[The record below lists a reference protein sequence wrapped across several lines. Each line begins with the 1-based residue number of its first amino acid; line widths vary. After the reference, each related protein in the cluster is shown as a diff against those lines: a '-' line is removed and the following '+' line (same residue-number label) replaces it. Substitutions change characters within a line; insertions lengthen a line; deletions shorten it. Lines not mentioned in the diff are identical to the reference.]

1 MGLPEED
8 SLPPTYPQHPL
19 LPLDD
24 TQVFNVDVSQAQNSL
39 GSGPRSNPTQK
50 NETQANLDIAND
62 IIQDALPPTQA
73 NHETQASVFEDRTL
87 HEDETGAVNFGHLSD
102 LVRPSSP
109 ASQDG
114 GFASA
119 ADGEW
124 RSQFSHTPYKPDFL
138 PPETPAL
145 PKNPF
150 ASKTGGAIPF
160 DGTQLFGQTQLMT
173 SAIKNHSPTSSRP
186 SPNILHNSMSPNFIH
201 TSPLKH
207 RANVSSP
214 TDIRTSSP
222 TRLHEV
228 PNTVIKNNGVHF
240 APDETPLQGKDT
252 NMYMIPESPTLQR
265 PRSSG
270 SHQPMAH
277 YETMQ
282 KSQERKATSDTAAGS
297 ASPDSDS
304 DDAFQQIA
312 RKKRVERKRAL
323 AAEELDKIAFIKPKS
338 AAARQQG
345 RKRRRLSEDAPVLS
359 HDRPDV
365 VEDAV
370 PEAIVAPVLR
380 DSQKVSNGVDAT
392 PSLDE
397 STKATPRDETEE
409 QAAGQEHN
417 KQSTAP
423 PATAATDLIDEEM
436 IPATSPM
443 QASSASNNNDQPAS
457 EPELPTL
464 REEDESDQAETR
476 LETSSLPPRR
486 NTRRQNRPTTRR
498 RQPFISSSASS
509 TGAIAREESDV
520 VAKTPAPQAAATDPY
535 AFEDNED
542 DETTPKAVPPLLT
555 RSRSKKNPAS
565 TPQEQADED
574 APTTVSSSGLSVLSR
589 TPNPSSRTSP
599 TENNPSVTKSV
610 ETLSGFSPMPSRN
623 LRKRPALSKPGSES
637 PQPLKFMRV
646 STRLDSD
653 STDDP
658 RQSPSISA
666 LESNLARSK
675 SRLQWPATIQAV
687 SRSDNEL
694 FAGMNFA
701 ISISRQGKGDREE
714 ETRKDLEAKIADAGG
729 VILQDGFNALFGASS
744 VMSTAGPDPQRGT
757 DQLKLL
763 DAASDTGFT
772 ALLADGHSRRAKY
785 MQALALGLPCLA
797 YQWVDRCIKKCAIV
811 DWQPYLL
818 CAGVSDVLGN
828 TLRSR
833 CLPPYSAAEVKLADV
848 VSSRARLLDGQR
860 LLAVIDPKKVRGQTK
875 RQYIFLTEAMA
886 PTMTRV
892 STVQQAQE
900 AIRGAGE
907 DTFDWLYVHGSS
919 GTADA
924 VLKGAEGPG
933 PPAKRK
939 RTKQGKKGGGGKT
952 AAAAGKSVVANVRIL
967 HDELVIQSLILGR
980 MVEPDEEDM
989 FDKR

>member
-1 MGLPEED
+1 MGLSEED

-19 LPLDD
+19 LPLED

-39 GSGPRSNPTQK
+39 GSGPKSNPTQN
-50 NETQANLDIAND
+50 NETQANLDLAND
-62 IIQDALPPTQA
+62 SIQHALPPTQA
-73 NHETQASVFEDRTL
+73 NHETQASAFEDRTL
-87 HEDETGAVNFGHLSD
+87 HEDETGAVNFGHLSE
-102 LVRPSSP
+102 LARPSSP

-150 ASKTGGAIPF
+150 ASKAGGALPF

-186 SPNILHNSMSPNFIH
+186 SPNILHNSISPNFMQ

-228 PNTVIKNNGVHF
+228 PNTVIKNNGVQF
-240 APDETPLQGKDT
+240 APDETPLQGKDP

-338 AAARQQG
+338 VSTRQPG
-345 RKRRRLSEDAPVLS
+345 RRRRRLSDDAPVLS
-359 HDRPDV
+359 HDKQGV
-365 VEDAV
+365 VGGAA
-370 PEAIVAPVLR
+370 PETVVAPVLR
-380 DSQKVSNGVDAT
+380 DSQKASNGVDVT

-397 STKATPRDETEE
+397 STKATPGDEDEE
-409 QAAGQEHN
+409 QAQEHS
-417 KQSTAP
+417 KQSMAP

-443 QASSASNNNDQPAS
+443 QASSVSNNNDQPAS

-464 REEDESDQAETR
+464 REEDESDQVEAG

-486 NTRRQNRPTTRR
+486 NARRQNRPTTRR
-498 RQPFISSSASS
+498 RQAFISSSASS
-509 TGAIAREESDV
+509 TGGLAREESDLV
-520 VAKTPAPQAAATDPY
+520 TKTPAPRGAVPDPY
-535 AFEDNED
+535 AFEENED
-542 DETTPKAVPPLLT
+542 NDTAPKAVPPLLT
-555 RSRSKKNPAS
+555 RSRSKKNPTS
-565 TPQEQADED
+565 TPQEQADDD

-599 TENNPSVTKSV
+599 TDNNPSVAKSV
-610 ETLSGFSPMPSRN
+610 ETLSAFSPMPSRN
-623 LRKRPALSKPGSES
+623 LRKRPARSKSGSES

-646 STRLDSD
+646 SARLDSD

-666 LESNLARSK
+666 LESNLAKSK

-687 SRSDNEL
+687 SRSDSEL

-744 VMSTAGPDPQRGT
+744 IMSTAGPDPQRGP

-797 YQWVDRCIKKCAIV
+797 YQWVDRCIKKGAIV

-833 CLPPYSAAEVKLADV
+833 CLPPYSAAEIKLADV

-900 AIRGAGE
+900 AIREAGE

-924 VLKGAEGPG
+924 VLKGAEVSGPA
-933 PPAKRK
+933 AKRK
-939 RTKQGKKGGGGKT
+939 KGRKGGGGR
-952 AAAAGKSVVANVRIL
+952 AAGKNVVANVRIL